1 MAPGATGDAWS
12 VTLDGSQVLA
22 TGCARCHCATSSL
35 DEFCKALQHRGST
48 GMSISDMPDK
58 SLVVVSKMFFPRR
71 VIGNHQ
77 SFVLQSTKLN
87 LVFIVE
93 ANY

>member
-58 SLVVVSKMFFPRR
+58 SLVVVSKMFFLGVSLAITSHLFYSQP
-71 VIGNHQ
+71 N
-77 SFVLQSTKLN
+77 
-87 LVFIVE
+87 
-93 ANY
+93 